1 MVFKNDS
8 GYHNIN
14 KGYAFTLTMKVI
26 FRTNF
31 KSSLNDVLFLILS
44 ASLHYYSLSFSNQT
58 KYLRRLINLV

>member
-8 GYHNIN
+8 GYHNISE
-14 KGYAFTLTMKVI
+14 GYASSLTMEVI
-26 FRTNF
+26 FRTIF
-31 KSSLNDVLFLILS
+31 KSSLNDVLVLILS